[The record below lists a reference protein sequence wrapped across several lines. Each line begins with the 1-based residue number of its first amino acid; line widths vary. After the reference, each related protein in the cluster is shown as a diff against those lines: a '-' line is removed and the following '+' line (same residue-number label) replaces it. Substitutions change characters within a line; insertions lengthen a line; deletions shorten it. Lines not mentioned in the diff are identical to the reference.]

1 MKILTVCG
9 FGVGSSMVLKMTC
22 NKALNDLGVVAE
34 VENTDIMSAKSMK
47 ANLILTSPSLIDE
60 LSKSVN
66 CPVVAIDK
74 YVDKNEVVEKI
85 KDIVS

>member
-22 NKALNDLGVVAE
+22 NKALADLGVVAE

-47 ANLILTSPSLIDE
+47 ADLILTSQSLIDE
-60 LSKSVN
+60 LCQSTDCSVI
-66 CPVVAIDK
+66 AIEK
-74 YVDKNEVVEKI
+74 YVDKDEIIEKI
-85 KDIVS
+85 KDIVL